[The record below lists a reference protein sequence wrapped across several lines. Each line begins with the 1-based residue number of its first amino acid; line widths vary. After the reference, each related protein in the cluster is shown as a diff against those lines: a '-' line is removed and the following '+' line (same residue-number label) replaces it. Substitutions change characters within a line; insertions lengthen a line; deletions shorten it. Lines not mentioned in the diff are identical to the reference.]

1 MMTRTFASVL
11 ALRGESSAI
20 RRIVMPGA
28 VRNMVKNRTLAR
40 VIADAGWREF
50 RCLLEYKAAWY
61 GREVIAV
68 DRYFPSTRL
77 CSACGS
83 LRERLPLS
91 ARTGT

>member
-1 MMTRTFASVL
+1 
-11 ALRGESSAI
+11 
-20 RRIVMPGA
+20 
-28 VRNMVKNRTLAR
+28 MVKNRTLAR